1 MSFFLLSE
9 SQCLFVMCEVYSF
22 NSISMKYFNLI
33 LVLFFLCISAY
44 SQQKNDTIKT
54 AYLNEVI
61 VSANKFAEPR
71 KSVAQQVE
79 VIHSTVIKNFNA
91 QTAAD
96 LIQNSGQVAMQRSQ
110 QGGGSPI
117 IRGFEAS
124 RVLLVVDGVRMNNA
138 IYRSGHLQN
147 IITMDNNVLER
158 VEILFGPSSTVYG
171 SDALGGVVHFFTR
184 SPELAAED
192 KMNISGSTFVRF
204 GSANNEKTSHIDF
217 NIGGKRFASLSS
229 FTMSDFGDLRMGKR
243 INKSLGEEYW
253 VRYQYA
259 ERAADNSADV
269 LTQNND
275 PYVQKF
281 SGYKQYDLLQKFLF
295 KQSDRVQ
302 HLINFQ
308 YSTSSNIPRYDRL
321 TDAQGSGLRSAQ
333 WYYGPQERMLLS
345 YQFKI
350 TDLGKI
356 ADALTATASYQN
368 IEESRN
374 DRRFNSNNLNH
385 RTEKIKVGGLTI
397 DLQKKIK
404 AHQLRYG
411 FDGQLNNLT
420 STAFREN
427 ISSGAITSI
436 DTRYPDG
443 DNTLNYWALYATH
456 TLPLNDKWTLTDGI
470 RFGGSSLRSTFID
483 KTFFPFPYD
492 DIKQNNTYAS
502 GNVGIIYSPSSWK
515 FSFMTSTGYRVPNI
529 DDLAKVFES
538 VQGSATT
545 PGLLVVPNPDLGAE
559 KTINGDLSITKF
571 FDSKARLEGTLFAT
585 NFFDAIVTKPSTLNG
600 QSTITYNGF
609 PADVVSS
616 QNAGKAYIY
625 GYSISGS
632 FELISDLRLTAS
644 YNYTHGRVNNEGVP
658 ETPLDHIPPT
668 FGRIGVTYTKAKFF
682 GELFSNFN
690 GWKRLR
696 NYSSSG
702 EDNLQ
707 YATPEGMPSWYTI
720 NARASYTLN
729 KVFTFQAGV
738 DNILDLQYR
747 QFASGINS
755 PGRNIFGTLRVSF

>member
-1 MSFFLLSE
+1 
-9 SQCLFVMCEVYSF
+9 
-22 NSISMKYFNLI
+22 MKYI
-33 LVLFFLCISAY
+33 YIVLSLFLFSFSSH
-44 SQQKNDTIKT
+44 SQQKTDTTKT
-54 AYLNEVI
+54 SYLDDVVI
-61 VSANKFAEPR
+61 SANKIAEPR
-71 KSVAQQVE
+71 RFVAQQVE
-79 VIHSTVIKNFNA
+79 VISSTTIKNLNA
-91 QTAAD
+91 QTSAD

-138 IYRSGHLQN
+138 IYRAGHLQN
-147 IITMDNNVLER
+147 IITMDNNVLDR
-158 VEILFGPSSTVYG
+158 AEILFGPSSTVYG

-184 SPELAAED
+184 NPELATND
-192 KMNISGSTFVRF
+192 GLSVSGNTFVRF
-204 GSANNEKTSHIDF
+204 GSANNEKTGHIDF
-217 NIGGKRFASLSS
+217 NIGGKRFASLTS
-229 FTMSDFGDLRMGKR
+229 FTLSDFGDLRMGER
-243 INKSLGEEYW
+243 VNKSLGEDYW
-253 VRYQYA
+253 VRNQYA
-259 ERAADNSADV
+259 ERNADNSGDILV
-269 LTQNND
+269 QNSD

-295 KQSDRVQ
+295 KQNDRVQ

-321 TDAQGSGLRSAQ
+321 TDAQGTGLRSAQ

-350 TDLGKI
+350 TDLGKL
-356 ADALTATASYQN
+356 ADALTATASYQD

-374 DRRFNSNNLNH
+374 DRRFNNNNLNH
-385 RTEKIKVGGLTI
+385 RIEKIKVGGLTI
-397 DLQKKIK
+397 DLQKRIK
-404 AHQLRYG
+404 ANQLRYG
-411 FDGQLNNLT
+411 FDGQFNSLT

-427 ISSGAITSI
+427 ISNGTISSI

-456 TLPLNDKWTLTDGI
+456 TLPLNEKWTLTDGI
-470 RFGGSSLRSTFID
+470 RVGGSSLRSTFID

-502 GNVGIIYSPSSWK
+502 GNLGIIYSPTSWK

-538 VQGSATT
+538 VQGSPTT
-545 PGLLVVPNPDLGAE
+545 TGILVVPNPDLGAE

-571 FDSKARLEGTLFAT
+571 FGEKARLEGVLFAT
-585 NFFDAIVTKPSTLNG
+585 NFFDAIATRPSTLNG
-600 QSTITYNGF
+600 QSTTNYNGF
-609 PADVVSS
+609 PANVVSS
-616 QNAGKAYIY
+616 QNVGEAYIY
-625 GYSISGS
+625 GYSVSGS
-632 FELISDLRLTAS
+632 FEIINNLKLTAS
-644 YNYTHGRVNNEGVP
+644 YNYTHGRVKNENSP

-668 FGRIGVTYTKAKFF
+668 FGRIGVNYTKAKIFA
-682 GELFSNFN
+682 ELFSNFN
-690 GWKRLR
+690 GWKRLS

-720 NARASYTLN
+720 NLRASYTLN
-729 KVFTFQAGV
+729 KVFTLQAGV

>member
-1 MSFFLLSE
+1 
-9 SQCLFVMCEVYSF
+9 
-22 NSISMKYFNLI
+22 MKYFYSAFLLFLI
-33 LVLFFLCISAY
+33 IFSAQA
-44 SQQKNDTIKT
+44 QQQADTIKT
-54 AYLNEVI
+54 SFLDEVVI
-61 VSANKFAEPR
+61 SANKIAEPR
-71 KSVAQQVE
+71 KSVAQQVQ
-79 VIHSTVIKNFNA
+79 VINSATIKNLNA

-96 LIQNSGQVAMQRSQ
+96 LIQNTGQVAMQRSQ

-138 IYRSGHLQN
+138 IYRAGHLQN
-147 IITMDNNVLER
+147 IITMDNNVLDR
-158 VEILFGPSSTVYG
+158 AEILFGPSSTVYG

-184 SPELAAED
+184 NPELATND

-204 GSANNEKTSHIDF
+204 GSVNNEKTGHLDF
-217 NIGGKRFASLSS
+217 NIGGKRFASLTS
-229 FTMSDFGDLRMGKR
+229 FTMSDFGDLRMGER
-243 INKSLGEEYW
+243 VNKSLGEEYW
-253 VRYQYA
+253 VRSQYA
-259 ERAADNSADV
+259 ERNADNSGDILV
-269 LTQNND
+269 QNSD

-295 KQSDRVQ
+295 KQNDRVQ

-321 TDAQGSGLRSAQ
+321 TDTQGTGLRSAH

-350 TDLGKI
+350 NDLGKL
-356 ADALTATASYQN
+356 ADALTATASYQD

-374 DRRFNSNNLNH
+374 DRRFNNNNLNH
-385 RTEKIKVGGLTI
+385 RIEKIKVGGLTI
-397 DLQKKIK
+397 DLQKRIK
-404 AHQLRYG
+404 ANQLRYG
-411 FDGQLNNLT
+411 FDGQFNSLT

-427 ISSGAITSI
+427 ISNGTISSI

-443 DNTLNYWALYATH
+443 NNTLNYWALYATH
-456 TLPLNDKWTLTDGI
+456 TLPLNDKWTLNDGI
-470 RFGGSSLRSTFID
+470 RVGGSSLSSTFID

-492 DIKQNNTYAS
+492 DIRQNNTYAS
-502 GNVGIIYSPSSWK
+502 GNLGIIYSPTSWK

-538 VQGSATT
+538 VQGSPTT
-545 PGLLVVPNPDLGAE
+545 TGILVVPNPDLGAE

-571 FDSKARLEGTLFAT
+571 FGEKARLEGVLFAT
-585 NFFDAIVTKPSTLNG
+585 NFFDAIATRPSTLNG
-600 QSTITYNGF
+600 QSTTNYNGF
-609 PADVVSS
+609 PANVVSS
-616 QNAGKAYIY
+616 QNVGEAYIY
-625 GYSISGS
+625 GYSVSGS
-632 FELISDLRLTAS
+632 FEIINNLKLTAS
-644 YNYTHGRVNNEGVP
+644 YNYTHGRVKNENSP

-668 FGRIGVTYTKAKFF
+668 FGRIGVNYTKAKIFA
-682 GELFSNFN
+682 ELFSNFN
-690 GWKRLR
+690 GWKRLS

-720 NARASYTLN
+720 NLRASYTLN
-729 KVFTFQAGV
+729 KVFTLQAGV

>member
-1 MSFFLLSE
+1 MVLSLFLFSFSGH
-9 SQCLFVMCEVYSF
+9 
-22 NSISMKYFNLI
+22 
-33 LVLFFLCISAY
+33 
-44 SQQKNDTIKT
+44 SQQKSDTTKT
-54 AYLNEVI
+54 SYLDEVI
-61 VSANKFAEPR
+61 ISANKIAEPR
-71 KSVAQQVE
+71 RFVAQQVE
-79 VIHSTVIKNFNA
+79 VISSTTGKNLNA

-124 RVLLVVDGVRMNNA
+124 RVLLVIDGVRMNNA

-147 IITMDNNVLER
+147 IITMDNNVLDR
-158 VEILFGPSSTVYG
+158 AEILFGPSSTVYG

-184 SPELAAED
+184 NPEPATED
-192 KMNISGSTFVRF
+192 KVNISGSTFVRF
-204 GSANNEKTSHIDF
+204 GSVNNEKTSHIDF

-229 FTMSDFGDLRMGKR
+229 FTMSDFGDLRMGER

-253 VRYQYA
+253 VRYQYT
-259 ERAADNSADV
+259 ERAADNSSDV
-269 LTQNND
+269 LVQNND

-295 KQSDRVQ
+295 KQSYRVE

-308 YSTSSNIPRYDRL
+308 FSTSSNIPRYDRL
-321 TDAQGSGLRSAQ
+321 TDAQGTGLRSAQ
-333 WYYGPQERMLLS
+333 WYYGPQERMLMS
-345 YQFKI
+345 IQSKV
-350 TDLGKI
+350 TDLGKM
-356 ADALTATASYQN
+356 ADILRVTASIQN
-368 IEESRN
+368 IKESRH
-374 DRRFNSNNLNH
+374 DRRFNNNNLNH
-385 RTEKIKVGGLTI
+385 RAEKINVGGLTI
-397 DLQKKIK
+397 DFQKKIK
-404 AHQLRYG
+404 VNQLRYG
-411 FDGQLNNLT
+411 FDGQFNSLS

-427 ISSGAITSI
+427 ISSGAITPI

-456 TLPLNDKWTLTDGI
+456 TITLKDKWTLTDGI
-470 RFGGSSLRSTFID
+470 RVGGSSLRSTFID

-502 GNVGIIYSPSSWK
+502 GNLGIIYSPTSWK

-538 VQGSATT
+538 VLGSATT
-545 PGLLVVPNPDLGAE
+545 PGILVVPNPDLVAE

-571 FDSKARLEGTLFAT
+571 LGSNARLEGTLFAT

-625 GYSISGS
+625 GYSVSGS
-632 FELISDLRLTAS
+632 FELINNLRLTAS
-644 YNYTHGRVNNEGVP
+644 YNYTHGRVKNEAAP

-668 FGRIGVTYTKAKFF
+668 FGRIGISYTKAHFF
-682 GELFSNFN
+682 AELFSNFN
-690 GWKRLR
+690 GWKRVG

-738 DNILDLQYR
+738 DNVMDLQYR

-755 PGRNIFGTLRVSF
+755 PGRNIFATLRVRF